1 MTKFTFL
8 SEQEITVIYEADSVD
23 DLKDRFTPDAVKDLV
38 ELPDNA
44 KEGNLFDGTTLSEK
58 KTAKDKRT
66 AEAKKLDDDFEA
78 LTTVD
83 EKWAFAKAV
92 VNKVTNVSLETQY
105 KDDAAGLEAIR
116 VEFYK
121 DNS

>member
-8 SEQEITVIYEADSVD
+8 SGQEITAIYEADSAD
-23 DLKDRFTPDAVKDLV
+23 DLKDRFTPEALKSLV
-38 ELPDNA
+38 ELPDEA
-44 KEGNLFDGTTLSEK
+44 EEGTLFDGSTLSK
-58 KTAKDKRT
+58 KATQEDKRT
-66 AEAKKLDDDFEA
+66 AEAKKLDDDYAA

-83 EKWAFAKAV
+83 EKWAFAKTTV
-92 VNKVTNVSLETQY
+92 CKGTGVSLETQY